1 MFCPQCGSTDKIMIK
16 GLCKDCFL
24 KDFQLI
30 SIPDKIE
37 VTLCAH
43 CHSNL
48 KEGKWKDL
56 GLPEEEIIYRALEE
70 AVEIEDLVEN
80 PAVDLEILKMRG
92 SIAECLIQITGSVL
106 GEKIIQ
112 EYHVNVRLNKSV
124 CPDCSKFNAGYYES
138 VIQLRADKRPLTD
151 LEIESADQV
160 VNSTLE
166 RMWENNRMAYLAQRA
181 KMKEGIDYYIGSQK
195 SARKVLSALREVLG
209 GVAQESP
216 RLISQD
222 KSTGK
227 GLYRTWI
234 SLRLPEFNIGD
245 FIEYEDHIGQV
256 KSMDS
261 RKVVAQ
267 NLSTPDSFSVL
278 WKEYDKIES
287 LSKSGNIQTT
297 TITSKSPSEIQIL
310 HPETFQPI
318 DLAINENLAVFRIGE
333 EVSVVQIKGKIY
345 LLPQLQS
352 NCR

>member
-1 MFCPQCGSTDKIMIK
+1 MFCPQCGSTDKIMIE

-30 SIPDKIE
+30 SIPDTTE

-48 KEGKWKDL
+48 KEGKWKEL

-70 AVEIEDLVEN
+70 SIEIDELVEN
-80 PAVDLEILKMRG
+80 PEVDLEILQMRG
-92 SIAECLIQITGSVL
+92 SIAECLIQVKGSVMGDEL
-106 GEKIIQ
+106 IQ
-112 EYHVNVRLNKSV
+112 EYRADVRLNKSV

-138 VIQLRADKRPLTD
+138 VIQLRADERPLTK
-151 LEIESADQV
+151 LEIESADRV
-160 VNSTLE
+160 VNNTLE
-166 RMWENNRMAYLAQRA
+166 RMWEKNRMAYLAQRA
-181 KMKEGIDYYIGSQK
+181 QMKEGIDYYIGSQK

-234 SLRLPEFNIGD
+234 SLRLPKFEIGD
-245 FIEYEDHIGQV
+245 FIEYENQIGQV
-256 KSMDS
+256 KSFDS
-261 RKVVAQ
+261 RKVFAQ
-267 NLSTPDSFSVL
+267 SLSTSHTFSVL
-278 WKEYDKIES
+278 WKEYDKIKS
-287 LSKSGNIQTT
+287 LAKSSAIQIT

-318 DLAINENLAVFRIGE
+318 DLDINENLEKLGIGD
-333 EVSVVQIKGKIY
+333 EVSVVQINREVYI
-345 LLPQLQS
+345 LPQLT
-352 NCR
+352 NNNE

>member
-1 MFCPQCGSTDKIMIK
+1 MFCPQCGSTDKPMIK

-30 SIPDKIE
+30 SLADKIE

-48 KEGKWKDL
+48 KEGKWKEL

-70 AVEIEDLVEN
+70 AIKIDKRVEYPE
-80 PAVDLEILKMRG
+80 VDLEILKMRG
-92 SIAECLIQITGSVL
+92 SIAECLIQVKGQVM
-106 GEKIIQ
+106 GDEIIQ
-112 EYHVNVRLNKSV
+112 EYYVDVRLNKSV
-124 CPDCSKFNAGYYES
+124 CPECSKFNAGYYES
-138 VIQLRADKRPLTD
+138 VIQLRADKRSLTKS
-151 LEIESADQV
+151 EIESADKV

-166 RMWENNRMAYLAQRA
+166 RMWEKSRMSYLAQRA
-181 KMKEGIDYYIGSQK
+181 EMKEGIDYYIGSQK

-234 SLRLPEFNIGD
+234 SLRLPEFKIGD
-245 FIEYEDHIGQV
+245 FIKYEGHIGQV
-256 KSMDS
+256 KSLDS
-261 RKVVAQ
+261 RKIVASS
-267 NLSTPDSFSVL
+267 LKSADSFSVL
-278 WKEYDKIES
+278 WKEYEKIES
-287 LSKSGNIQTT
+287 PAKSSDIQIT

-318 DLAINENLAVFRIGE
+318 DLIINENLAGLKIGE
-333 EVSVVQIKGKIY
+333 EVSVVHIEGDIY
-345 LLPQLQS
+345 ILPQLIK
-352 NCR
+352 